1 MRAGKMAEEYRVGR
15 FPRSPAGQGTLM
27 AAARDGLIIVDEDM
41 NVTRRT
47 VVKRPPLR
55 SLD

>member
-1 MRAGKMAEEYRVGR
+1 
-15 FPRSPAGQGTLM
+15 M

-47 VVKRPPLR
+47 VVKRPPASVVRLIAKP
-55 SLD
+55 SA